1 MGSIGGVNKP
11 HAVCLLHL
19 RGFHI
24 TFVNTEY
31 NHNRLL
37 RSTGPNS
44 LDGLPDF
51 RFETIPD
58 GLPPSDAD
66 STQDIPSLCDSTSKN
81 CLVPSS
87 NLIFK
92 LNDASSPSDVPPVTC
107 IVSDGCMSFTL
118 DAAEEFGVPEVL
130 FWTPGACGVLGYSY
144 CKHLVERD
152 LVPLKDGSFLTN
164 GYLDTTIDWIPRMN
178 NIRLKDLPTFIRT
191 TGNDPNHFM
200 LNFLIR
206 ETDRTNRASAIVIN
220 TFHALERAVVD
231 SLSPTCIPPVYTIGP
246 LHLML
251 NNQISADDKS
261 NSIGSNLWKEDPE
274 CIDWL
279 NSQQPNSVVYVNI
292 GSITVMTAQQLTEF
306 AWGLAKSEKNFLWT
320 IRPDIVSGDTTILP
334 PKFVAETKDRRQAG
348 ENYANPQICFFHVLF
363 KAAALAFYI
372 LSALFV
378 DSFVIIFVVTVLL
391 AALDFWV
398 VKNVSGRILVGLRW
412 WNEIT
417 DEGESVWKFECLDQ
431 EENSEW
437 NDWQTTVLQ
446 ERNIVENVYRWAC
459 GF

>member
-1 MGSIGGVNKP
+1 MGSIGGVNQP

-81 CLVPSS
+81 CLVPFS
-87 NLIFK
+87 NLISK

-107 IVSDGCMSFTL
+107 VVSDACMSFTL

-144 CKHLVERD
+144 YKHLMERE
-152 LVPLKDGSFLTN
+152 LVPLKDASFLAN

-220 TFHALERAVVD
+220 TFHELERAVVD
-231 SLSPTCIPPVYTIGP
+231 SLSSTFIQPIYTIGP

-251 NNQISADDKS
+251 NNQISA
-261 NSIGSNLWKEDPE
+261 

-279 NSQQPNSVVYVNI
+279 NSQQPNSVVYVNF
-292 GSITVMTAQQLTEF
+292 GSITI
-306 AWGLAKSEKNFLWT
+306 
-320 IRPDIVSGDTTILP
+320 IRADIVSGDTTILP
-334 PKFVAETKDRRQAG
+334 PKFVAETKDRGVLASWCPQEQVLNHPSIGGFLTHSGWNSTIESVSSGVPMICWPFFAEQQMNCRYSRREWGIGLEIDSDVKPEVENLVRELMEG
-348 ENYANPQICFFHVLF
+348 EKGKEMKKKAMEWK
-363 KAAALAFYI
+363 KAAEEVAGAGGSSSLN
-372 LSALFV
+372 
-378 DSFVIIFVVTVLL
+378 
-391 AALDFWV
+391 LD
-398 VKNVSGRILVGLRW
+398 KLR
-412 WNEIT
+412 
-417 DEGESVWKFECLDQ
+417 
-431 EENSEW
+431 
-437 NDWQTTVLQ
+437 
-446 ERNIVENVYRWAC
+446 
-459 GF
+459 